1 MKLRLIELFAGY
13 GSQALA
19 LKYENIPFQHWFV
32 CDFDKYAI
40 QAYNQL
46 HGTNFPTTDIRNVTA
61 KDLNIVDTNQFT
73 YLLTYSFP
81 CQDLSKAGKGKGMS
95 KDDNTRSGLL
105 WEVERLLNECKEL
118 PQYLLMENV
127 PDVIGSKNIKDFAKW
142 IEFLDRLG
150 YKSYYQL
157 LNAKDYGIPQNRNR
171 CFMVSI
177 LDKSRI
183 YEFPKPIPLKL
194 KLKDMLEDNVD
205 EKYYLSEKAL
215 NGVLNTKFQSSKL
228 ESRIE
233 KDGIIPTLCARDYK
247 DPKLVMVGTLQGGH
261 REPDDN
267 PIKVNVKEYANYITW
282 EDKKGRLN
290 TQDHRAFLPE
300 KICGTVPAMER
311 GIPKILVE
319 DIPNPF
325 TVEDYL
331 SGKYDDYINRI
342 GMLIEDCDDYEEWH
356 RNQYIPIPEATKK
369 GYAEAHEGDGV
380 YLDRPHQKRGVV
392 QKGMI
397 QTIKTSGSDVG
408 VVVRDTRN
416 LKEKLCDEL
425 IQSGIVKGG
434 EIINHS
440 YTNEKKNPN
449 SRLTLEDYIETKDG
463 IMPTLTTR
471 PDTLGVVVVG
481 EHRRDEG
488 LRTFKDDVIGTLRTN
503 EACGDKVVVTNPPL
517 RIRKLTPKE
526 CWRLMGVK
534 DDDFDK
540 LHDIS
545 NSQLYK
551 LAGNSIV
558 TNVLQAIF
566 RKMFIDTTVENYQMS
581 LFDLIETEE
590 EMVE

>member
-19 LKYENIPFQHWFV
+19 LKYENIQFEHWFV

-46 HGTNFPTTDIRNVTA
+46 HGTNYPTSDVTKISA
-61 KDLNIVDTNQFT
+61 KDLNIVDTNKFT

-194 KLKDMLEDNVD
+194 KLKDMLAVE
-205 EKYYLSEKAL
+205 E
-215 NGVLNTKFQSSKL
+215 
-228 ESRIE
+228 
-233 KDGIIPTLCARDYK
+233 IIPNS
-247 DPKLVMVGTLQGGH
+247 QS
-261 REPDDN
+261 N
-267 PIKVNVKEYANYITW
+267 NIKTKEYANYITW
-282 EDKKGRLN
+282 EDSKGRLN

-300 KICGTVPAMER
+300 RISGTVPAMER
-311 GIPKILVE
+311 GIPKIL
-319 DIPNPF
+319 
-325 TVEDYL
+325 
-331 SGKYDDYINRI
+331 
-342 GMLIEDCDDYEEWH
+342 
-356 RNQYIPIPEATKK
+356 IPEATKK
-369 GYAEAHEGDGV
+369 GYAEAHDGDGV
-380 YLDRPHQKRGVV
+380 YINRPHQKRGVV
-392 QKGMI
+392 QKDMI
-397 QTIKTSGSDVG
+397 QTLKTSGNDVG
-408 VVVRDTRN
+408 VVVAREH
-416 LKEKLCDEL
+416 LK
-425 IQSGIVKGG
+425 V
-434 EIINHS
+434 
-440 YTNEKKNPN
+440 
-449 SRLTLEDYIETKDG
+449 
-463 IMPTLTTR
+463 
-471 PDTLGVVVVG
+471 
-481 EHRRDEG
+481 
-488 LRTFKDDVIGTLRTN
+488 
-503 EACGDKVVVTNPPL
+503 
-517 RIRKLTPKE
+517 RKLTPRE

-545 NSQLYK
+545 NRQLYK

-581 LFDLIETEE
+581 LFDLES
-590 EMVE
+590 VGS

>member
-19 LKYENIPFQHWFV
+19 LKYENIQFEHWFV

-40 QAYNQL
+40 KAYNQL
-46 HGTNFPTTDIRNVTA
+46 HGTNYSTSDVTKISA
-61 KDLNIVDTNQFT
+61 KDLNIVDTDKHE

-290 TQDHRAFLPE
+290 TQDHRAFIPE

-369 GYAEAHEGDGV
+369 GYAEACEGDGV

-397 QTIKTSGSDVG
+397 QTLKTSGSDVG
-408 VVVRDTRN
+408 
-416 LKEKLCDEL
+416 
-425 IQSGIVKGG
+425 
-434 EIINHS
+434 
-440 YTNEKKNPN
+440 
-449 SRLTLEDYIETKDG
+449 
-463 IMPTLTTR
+463 
-471 PDTLGVVVVG
+471 VVVG

-488 LRTFKDDVIGTLRTN
+488 LRTFKDDIIGTLRTN
-503 EACGDKVVVTNPPL
+503 EAGGDKVVVTNPPL

-534 DDDFDK
+534 DEDFDK

-581 LFDLIETEE
+581 LFDLEFDLES
-590 EMVE
+590 VGS

>member
-19 LKYENIPFQHWFV
+19 LKYENIQFEHWLV

-157 LNAKDYGIPQNRNR
+157 LNAKDYGIPQNRER
-171 CFMVSI
+171 CFMVSV

-183 YEFPKPIPLKL
+183 FQFPKPIKL
-194 KLKDMLEDNVD
+194 ELRLKDFLEDTVD
-205 EKYYLSEKAL
+205 EKYFLSENVIKKL
-215 NGVLNTKFQSSKL
+215 KNKNINREISLSIRSGGRGSLDRHEWDLVVVKVLGEVTPNSQS
-228 ESRIE
+228 
-233 KDGIIPTLCARDYK
+233 
-247 DPKLVMVGTLQGGH
+247 
-261 REPDDN
+261 N
-267 PIKVNVKEYANYITW
+267 NIKTKEYANYITW
-282 EDKKGRLN
+282 EDSKGRLN

-300 KICGTVPAMER
+300 RISGTVPAMER
-311 GIPKILVE
+311 GIPKIL
-319 DIPNPF
+319 
-325 TVEDYL
+325 
-331 SGKYDDYINRI
+331 
-342 GMLIEDCDDYEEWH
+342 
-356 RNQYIPIPEATKK
+356 IPEATKK
-369 GYAEAHEGDGV
+369 GYAETHDGDGV
-380 YLDRPHQKRGVV
+380 YINRPHQKRRVV

-397 QTIKTSGSDVG
+397 QTLKCTGNDVE
-408 VVVRDTRN
+408 VVVAREH
-416 LKEKLCDEL
+416 LK
-425 IQSGIVKGG
+425 V
-434 EIINHS
+434 
-440 YTNEKKNPN
+440 
-449 SRLTLEDYIETKDG
+449 
-463 IMPTLTTR
+463 
-471 PDTLGVVVVG
+471 
-481 EHRRDEG
+481 
-488 LRTFKDDVIGTLRTN
+488 
-503 EACGDKVVVTNPPL
+503 
-517 RIRKLTPKE
+517 RKLTPRE

-545 NSQLYK
+545 NRQLYK

-581 LFDLIETEE
+581 LFDLES
-590 EMVE
+590 VGS